1 VRRVRQAEAELQAV
15 RDELGS
21 HGHL

>member
-1 VRRVRQAEAELQAV
+1 CV

-21 HGHL
+21 GLGFW